1 MKKILIAVDY
11 NPSAEKVAETGYAMA
26 KSLGAEVTI
35 VHVITDAAYY
45 AIDYSPIMGYQGGYT
60 AGTMELIEDIKKE
73 AELYLAAS
81 VKHLGDSQIKTVVLE
96 GDTIDSIITYSQE
109 WPADLIVM
117 GSHSHRGLERLFV
130 SDVATHVLK
139 QSKIPLLIIPVEDK

>member
-96 GDTIDSIITYSQE
+96 GDTIDSILTYSQD

>member
-1 MKKILIAVDY
+1 M
-11 NPSAEKVAETGYAMA
+11 
-26 KSLGAEVTI
+26 GAEVTI

-60 AGTMELIEDIKKE
+60 AGTVELIEDIKKE

-81 VKHLGDSQIKTVVLE
+81 VKHLGDPQIKTVVLE
-96 GDTIDSIITYSQE
+96 GDTIDSIITFSQN

>member
-117 GSHSHRGLERLFV
+117 GSHSHRGLERIFV

>member
-96 GDTIDSIITYSQE
+96 GDTIDSIITYSQD